1 MITISKISQHEDYR
15 PTCVLLE
22 LTADSSPLIIYV
34 PWTILWRTAF
44 PNKLQASRNH
54 EAPAV
59 IHRNQIYVWCLDVSL
74 S

>member
-1 MITISKISQHEDYR
+1 M
-15 PTCVLLE
+15 LE